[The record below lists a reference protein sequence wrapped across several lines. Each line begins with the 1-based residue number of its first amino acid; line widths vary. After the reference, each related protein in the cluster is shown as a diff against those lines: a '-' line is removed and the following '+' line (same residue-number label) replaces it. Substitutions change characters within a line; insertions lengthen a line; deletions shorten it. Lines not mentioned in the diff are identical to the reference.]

1 MRGEVMKEYRYRIQ
15 VGDEYT
21 YRESGLELDQ
31 LIRNLADNLEYNQLD
46 ALLAKARG
54 NDAPAQKRRTAKL
67 EEIKITVEQY
77 TPPKEEKWH
86 KCEE

>member
-1 MRGEVMKEYRYRIQ
+1 MTDYRYRVQ
-15 VGDEYT
+15 VGNEYT
-21 YRESGLELDQ
+21 YRESGIELDQ
-31 LIRNLADNLEYNQLD
+31 LIRNLADNDEYNQLD

-67 EEIKITVEQY
+67 EQIKITVEQY
-77 TPPKEEKWH
+77 TPRKEGKWH